1 MKLPLKNNI
10 CLRLTDVGAS
20 YDGKEIF
27 KNLSLEVG
35 ERDYLA
41 VTGANG
47 CGKTTLMR
55 IILGLKQPTM
65 GTVAYFH
72 QGQPVSHLHIGY
84 LPQMNSIDSK
94 FPISVEEVVMSGL
107 NECSKTFFQHTT
119 DAMRNQVDE
128 TLREMGIKE
137 LGSRAFGTLSGG
149 QQQRALLARA
159 IVSNPDIVILDE
171 PNTYI
176 DRHFQ
181 SHLYDMLDLLN
192 KRSAII
198 IVTHD
203 IAAIKT
209 KTSHILHME
218 RHDD

>member
-65 GTVAYFH
+65 GTVEYFS
-72 QGQPVSHLHIGY
+72 QGHPVSHLDIGY

-107 NECSKTFFQHTT
+107 NECGKTFFQHTT

>member
-65 GTVAYFH
+65 GTVAYFR

-128 TLREMGIKE
+128 TLHEMGIKE
-137 LGSRAFGTLSGG
+137 LGTRAFGTLSGG

>member
-137 LGSRAFGTLSGG
+137 LGTRAFGTLSGG

>member
-65 GTVAYFH
+65 GTVEYFS
-72 QGQPVSHLHIGY
+72 QGHPVSHLHIGY

-137 LGSRAFGTLSGG
+137 LGTRAFGTLSGG

>member
-65 GTVAYFH
+65 GTVEYFS
-72 QGQPVSHLHIGY
+72 QGHPVSHLHIGY

-119 DAMRNQVDE
+119 DTMRNQVDE

-137 LGSRAFGTLSGG
+137 LGTRAFGTLSGG

>member
-65 GTVAYFH
+65 GTVEYFS
-72 QGQPVSHLHIGY
+72 QGHPVSHLHIGY

-128 TLREMGIKE
+128 TLRKMGIKE
-137 LGSRAFGTLSGG
+137 LGTRAFGTLSGG

-198 IVTHD
+198 IVTPD